1 MSVIDS
7 SPLGVALS
15 AGITTRPVHADILT
29 TSLRWH
35 VQRIPFDRLMLH
47 IMGEKLPVLIPRG
60 KTVLGR
66 TRSSGMGMVFD
77 LSKYFAR
84 VRGVSREH
92 ALITFTAA
100 GWTVEDLSSTNGVW
114 VNNTKLAAYQPHLL
128 RNGDMVELGQLT
140 LFVYFR

>member
-1 MSVIDS
+1 
-7 SPLGVALS
+7 
-15 AGITTRPVHADILT
+15 
-29 TSLRWH
+29 
-35 VQRIPFDRLMLH
+35 MLH

-114 VNNTKLAAYQPHLL
+114 VNNTKLAAHEPHLL
-128 RNGDMVELGQLT
+128 HNGDMVELGQLT